1 MFVTF
6 YINKQFLH
14 DSRLNMLGDNM
25 GLVTAM
31 HYCGSSTPLVNAI
44 VRQLILMLSKV
55 GIQLNC
61 DREKFNVNWI
71 DTHEMEGADALSRND
86 EQAFET
92 YLAEK
97 FNGKTS
103 EKMTENDP
111 LVQEA
116 EAALAA
122 LVDKYY

>member
-1 MFVTF
+1 
-6 YINKQFLH
+6 
-14 DSRLNMLGDNM
+14 
-25 GLVTAM
+25 
-31 HYCGSSTPLVNAI
+31 
-44 VRQLILMLSKV
+44 V

-71 DTHEMEGADALSRND
+71 DTHEMDGADALSRND
-86 EQAFET
+86 ERASKK
-92 YLAEK
+92 YLADTFE
-97 FNGKTS
+97 GKTS
-103 EKMTENDP
+103 ELLTENDP